1 MQVGDCEELN
11 AVDEVLCKGRQTP
24 LLIGSVRSNMGHSE
38 PVSGLCSVTKMII
51 AMENGLIP
59 ANLNFR
65 NPRHD
70 VEGLITGRLKVN
82 IMLVLIFLNVLCTVL
97 PALVVLMFIAD
108 TELVA
113 IKLNLNHSECILVAM
128 VCSNYTL
135 IRRVKSSWHSQRT
148 GLSIFFFL
156 YGNIKCM
163 ISLT

>member
-82 IMLVLIFLNVLCTVL
+82 IMLVLIFLNVFCTVL
-97 PALVVLMFIAD
+97 PALVVLTFIAD

-113 IKLNLNHSECILVAM
+113 IKLNLNDSELHLKCVAM

-135 IRRVKSSWHSQRT
+135 IRRVKVQLAFPKDRAFN
-148 GLSIFFFL
+148 IFFYMGIL
-156 YGNIKCM
+156 
-163 ISLT
+163 SV